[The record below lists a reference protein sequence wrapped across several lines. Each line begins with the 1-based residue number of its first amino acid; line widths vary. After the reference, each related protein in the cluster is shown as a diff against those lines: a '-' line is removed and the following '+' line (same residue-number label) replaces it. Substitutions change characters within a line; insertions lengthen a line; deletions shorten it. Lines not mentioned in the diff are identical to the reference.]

1 METTRLRAIQLPGN
15 AGTLL
20 DSFRRYDEFCAKEE
34 SRTPVRANR
43 DEWQRCD
50 P

>member
-20 DSFRRYDEFCAKEE
+20 DSFRRYDQSGAIEEE
-34 SRTPVRANR
+34 S
-43 DEWQRCD
+43 QRCYE
-50 P
+50 